1 MASLNRAEM
10 VTIYEDAK
18 YIYTQSRLPDV
29 RRKAKA
35 IAAAMEQC
43 VGQLGRVPAKEWEI

>member
-10 VTIYEDAK
+10 KTIYEDAK
-18 YIYTQSRLPDV
+18 HIYTQSRLPDV

-35 IAAAMEQC
+35 IAAAMERC
-43 VGQLGRVPAKEWEI
+43 IGQIDAQPVECWKD

>member
-10 VTIYEDAK
+10 ETIYKDAK
-18 YIYTQSRLPDV
+18 HIFQQSRLPDV

-35 IAAAMEQC
+35 IAVAMERC
-43 VGQLGRVPAKEWEI
+43 IGQIESQPAETWRE